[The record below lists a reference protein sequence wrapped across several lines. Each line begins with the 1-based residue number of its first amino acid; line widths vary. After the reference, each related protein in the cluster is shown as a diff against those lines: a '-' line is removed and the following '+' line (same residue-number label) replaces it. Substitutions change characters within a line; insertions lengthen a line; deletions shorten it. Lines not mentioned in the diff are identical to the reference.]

1 MQQLSFIHVSDL
13 HLDNF
18 PPVKPENDEMAMRLH
33 EAPYEALKNLLELC
47 RQKSPQFIVF
57 SGDIHEHGVLSLKAR
72 FSLMKFFN
80 ALKAL
85 NIPFYYACGNH
96 DHLGQNDKFFQNFD
110 LVFRF
115 TETWTTFSFV
125 PQENSVENTPERTD
139 ENFSEHM
146 DDMPEEELS
155 EETERETDIE
165 LKEYLDDA
173 KNEAQDAADE
183 NADEE
188 LGENSG
194 EELVKTEIP
203 FCHIHGISHTNRK
216 ELKNLLK
223 DFVYE
228 KKAFFNIGVLHA
240 SVHNS
245 ESVKNTD
252 KHVVALCREK
262 DFAPFPLDYWA
273 LGHIHELS
281 IVHQDP
287 FVAYS
292 GAMQATRMNENGA
305 HGAYF
310 VTIEKNEKNPR
321 KGPKIHTE
329 FCPLAPLE
337 TYVLNLEL
345 PAAETEEL
353 ENIEQC
359 LEYFLYT
366 FKKEY
371 TKFAKNPK
379 CSTRIFTIFLEGQ
392 HDLSQELQSEDF
404 IQNLKDKL
412 EELDLGTRIFINKI
426 KSLIRPSFG
435 YENAHKRDDLLGE
448 IFRTLENLRNDPEA
462 CKEILKKIEND
473 FKIKNEIDLGFF
485 SHSDKPSQEQVEKYQ
500 NALLNACE
508 NICVNILE
516 PK

>member
-18 PPVKPENDEMAMRLH
+18 PPVKQENDEMAMRLH

-57 SGDIHEHGVLSLKAR
+57 SGDIHEHGKLSLKAR
-72 FSLMKFFN
+72 FHLKQFFT
-80 ALKAL
+80 ALEEL

-96 DHLGQNDKFFQNFD
+96 DHLGQNDNFFEKFK

-115 TETWTTFSFV
+115 PENWTRFPFP
-125 PQENSVENTPERTD
+125 PQPAEHNENNG
-139 ENFSEHM
+139 
-146 DDMPEEELS
+146 
-155 EETERETDIE
+155 
-165 LKEYLDDA
+165 
-173 KNEAQDAADE
+173 EA
-183 NADEE
+183 
-188 LGENSG
+188 
-194 EELVKTEIP
+194 EIP
-203 FCHIHGISHTNRK
+203 LCHIYGISHTSRK

-228 KKAFFNIGVLHA
+228 PKALFNIGVLHA
-240 SVHNS
+240 SVHNA

-273 LGHIHELS
+273 LGHIHELA

-287 FVAYS
+287 FAAYS
-292 GAMQATRMNENGA
+292 GAMQATRMNESGA

-310 VTIEKNEKNPR
+310 AAFESDEENPQ
-321 KGPKIHTE
+321 KKAKLHTE

-337 TYVLNLEL
+337 MYTLNLAL
-345 PAAETEEL
+345 PSAENEEL

-371 TKFAKNPK
+371 TKFPKNSL
-379 CSTRIFTIFLEGQ
+379 CTTRIFTLFLEGQ
-392 HDLSQELQSEDF
+392 HVLSQELQSEDF
-404 IQNLKDKL
+404 IQTLKTKL
-412 EELDLGTRIFINKI
+412 EELDLGTRIFIGKI
-426 KSLIRPSFG
+426 KSLVRPSFG

-448 IFRTLENLRNDPEA
+448 VFRTLDNLRSDPETF
-462 CKEILKKIEND
+462 KEILKKIEND

-485 SHSDKPSQEQVEKYQ
+485 THSDKPGQEQAEKYQ
-500 NALLNACE
+500 KALLDACE

>member
-33 EAPYEALKNLLELC
+33 EAPYEALENLLELC
-47 RQKSPQFIVF
+47 EQKSPQFIVF

-72 FSLMKFFN
+72 FSLTKFFN
-80 ALKAL
+80 ALKEL

-96 DHLGQNDKFFQNFD
+96 DHLGQNDKFFENFD

-115 TETWTTFSFV
+115 PETWTMFSFT
-125 PQENSVENTPERTD
+125 PQKNPAESTTEITKKNSGEQMDNTPED
-139 ENFSEHM
+139 E
-146 DDMPEEELS
+146 LG
-155 EETERETDIE
+155 EETEREIDIE
-165 LKEYLDDA
+165 LNEYLDDA
-173 KNEAQDAADE
+173 ENENQETADE
-183 NADEE
+183 DTSENTDENPDE
-188 LGENSG
+188 AAPPL
-194 EELVKTEIP
+194 
-203 FCHIHGISHTNRK
+203 CHIYGISHTTRK

-223 DFVYE
+223 DFTYE
-228 KKAFFNIGVLHA
+228 KKAVFNIGVLHA
-240 SVHNS
+240 SVHNA

-252 KHVVALCREK
+252 KHVVALCRER
-262 DFAPFPLDYWA
+262 DFNPFPLDYWA
-273 LGHIHELS
+273 LGHIHELA
-281 IVHQDP
+281 IVHQEP
-287 FVAYS
+287 FASYS
-292 GAMQATRMNENGA
+292 GAMQATRMSENGA

-310 VTIEKNEKNPR
+310 VTIEKDEENPK

-337 TYVLNLEL
+337 TYTLNLVL
-345 PAAETEEL
+345 PAAENEEL

-359 LEYFLYT
+359 FEYFLYT

-371 TKFAKNPK
+371 TKFTKNPK
-379 CSTRIFTIFLEGQ
+379 CGTRIFTLFLEGQ

-404 IQNLKDKL
+404 IQNLKTKI

-426 KSLIRPSFG
+426 KSLIRPNFG

-448 IFRTLENLRNDPEA
+448 VFRTLEALRSDPEA

-485 SHSDKPSQEQVEKYQ
+485 SHSDKPSQEQIEKYQ